1 MHMFQYIF
9 SVSDLYLKYCVIGTI
24 TKDIYDH
31 TLLLEG
37 SASNDKPFFP
47 QYNINYML
55 GYTNFYS
62 KFIRLFRQQQHQW
75 FRGLD

>member
-9 SVSDLYLKYCVIGTI
+9 SVSDLYLKYFVIEAI
-24 TKDIYDH
+24 AKDIYDY

-37 SASNDKPFFP
+37 SACSDKHLFP
-47 QYNINYML
+47 QYNIHYML

-62 KFIRLFRQQQHQW
+62 KFIRLFRQQQHQL
-75 FRGLD
+75 FRVLD